1 MVLVLVLRGGS
12 CAPKREPSPKNACPN
27 LATYFVCEGLP
38 LVGGF
43 FPPPDNQPDV
53 IKDELGKKVC
63 QVIVPST
70 AASRSHS
77 ALALAHASQGQTA
90 EKAALNGTRLTLPTP
105 RLSQMRAV

>member
-1 MVLVLVLRGGS
+1 LEAIFLVLVGRGGS

-53 IKDELGKKVC
+53 IKDELGKKW
-63 QVIVPST
+63 
-70 AASRSHS
+70 AKKYA
-77 ALALAHASQGQTA
+77 
-90 EKAALNGTRLTLPTP
+90 K
-105 RLSQMRAV
+105 